1 MPFRSMIV
9 QFRRALHRSRLLQ
22 VGLLFAFWLGGEGF
36 ARLTGLPV
44 PGGIV
49 GMLAVLALLSTGRLS
64 VFSMRRG
71 ADWFIADMLLF
82 FVPAV
87 LGLLDHREFLSLLGL
102 KLLVVI
108 LTGTVAVMAVTA
120 LTVDL
125 CSRWISTHGLAER
138 RPK

>member
-1 MPFRSMIV
+1 MPFRPITL
-9 QFRRALHRSRLLQ
+9 QLRRTLHRSRLLQ
-22 VGLLFAFWLGGEGF
+22 VAMLFAFWLGGEGL

-49 GMLAVLALLSTGRLS
+49 GMLAVLALLATGRLS

-125 CSRWISTHGLAER
+125 CCRWTSTHGLAER
-138 RPK
+138 SPK